1 MEIKGEVKRL
11 RFYISNTD
19 KLKHAPLYEMIVF
32 AAKRDGLAG
41 ATVFK
46 GVMAFGSSSIVH
58 SIKFWEIE
66 EKIPVVIEIVDE
78 SKKIEVFKNKMLQWF
93 QKLHYGCLITIDATQ
108 IVLYKHG
115 AKKKGLLQF

>member
-93 QKLHYGCLITIDATQ
+93 EKLHYGCLITIDTTQ

-115 AKKKGLLQF
+115 TKRKGLLQF